1 MISKDLFCTCWQGL
15 PVDLTAPARNYIGE
29 IKYTVLYWAMTVP
42 AAINQVTRMEII
54 KAPR

>member
-1 MISKDLFCTCWQGL
+1 MISKDLFCTCLQGL

-29 IKYTVLYWAMTVP
+29 IKNTILYWAMTVP
-42 AAINQVTRMEII
+42 AVMNQVIRMEII